1 MHRSSPSGARRW
13 PRRWRQRGH
22 TLVELMLVVAITG
35 ILAAVA
41 RGMLHKLKAQT
52 RQHEVRAIVQAIG
65 AAQERW
71 RSQHLV
77 YLSVSTSKIA
87 YFPSNSPFDQGNH
100 RRNFRPIGLCADD
113 GAWRGLGA
121 TNPGPVEGGYT
132 VHSNDP
138 DSPISSFELES
149 PVTYVTTSIDVS
161 VTSEPWYVVRAIID
175 TDGDGNVGF
184 FVASTLTKGIAGKP
198 EY

>member
-1 MHRSSPSGARRW
+1 
-13 PRRWRQRGH
+13 
-22 TLVELMLVVAITG
+22 MLVVAITG

-41 RGMLHKLKAQT
+41 HGMLHKLKAQT
-52 RQHEVRAIVQAIG
+52 RQHEVRAIVHAIS

-77 YLSVSTSKIA
+77 YYSVSSSTGT
-87 YFPSNSPFDQGNH
+87 YFPSTSPFELGNI
-100 RRNFRPIGLCADD
+100 RRYFRPQGLCPDD
-113 GAWRGLGA
+113 GAWRRLGA

-132 VHSNDP
+132 VHANP
-138 DSPISSFELES
+138 EIPVNSFALNA
-149 PVTYVTTSIDVS
+149 PVNFVTTSIDTS
-161 VTSEPWYVVRAIID
+161 VTSEPWYIVRAIID

-198 EY
+198 E